1 MDLYLPVLLGMDAA
15 KQIRNL
21 GKQKLKKYIEPVII
35 VNLTASNSI
44 EDKRKILIS
53 GCYFYLTKSVN

>member
-35 VNLTASNSI
+35 VNLTALNSI